1 MKQFICFVL
10 ALALLAAS
18 LLMLYP
24 QLLGGEKTLNI
35 VDNLL
40 PEEVGD
46 YAPWR
51 MGVKGLES
59 FPMYGTEETTGF
71 YGIKDVMEDVSAF
84 IKSGEA
90 ERPDIWGY
98 LTKITKNEG
107 FLQALYAMVILILV
121 SILVYMVLRLICYNP
136 LYKWI
141 GEKNLLV
148 RLPLRG
154 LATLGMGITCVSA
167 AWLITNQVLFKS
179 LLEKLIEWIKGV
191 TDSLPLALS
200 SANIT
205 AIILITC
212 VVLGLLKVTVFRG
225 SFGLSVLLALLRVII
240 FTVFFAYVSVF
251 WGEFSLR
258 IILFGIAFMIVCGVV
273 ENVLDR

>member
-24 QLLGGEKTLNI
+24 QLLGGEKTLNL
-35 VDNLL
+35 VDSYV
-40 PEEVGD
+40 PSD
-46 YAPWR
+46 YAPWK

-59 FPMYGTEETTGF
+59 FPMYGNEETGF

-98 LTKITKNEG
+98 LTRIPQNAG
-107 FLQALYAMVILILV
+107 FLQALYALVILILV
-121 SILVYMVLRLICYNP
+121 SIPVYMVLRLICYNP

-154 LATLGMGITCVSA
+154 LATMGMGITCVSA

-258 IILFGIAFMIVCGVV
+258 IILFGAAFMIVCGVV
-273 ENVLDR
+273 ENVLDK

>member
-24 QLLGGEKTLNI
+24 QLLGGEKTLNL
-35 VDNLL
+35 VDSYV
-40 PEEVGD
+40 PSD
-46 YAPWR
+46 YAPWK

-59 FPMYGTEETTGF
+59 FPMYGNEETGF

-98 LTKITKNEG
+98 LTRIPQNKG

-121 SILVYMVLRLICYNP
+121 SIPVYMVLRLICYNP

-141 GEKNLLV
+141 GDRNLLI

-179 LLEKLIEWIKGV
+179 LLEKLIEWIKGI

-258 IILFGIAFMIVCGVV
+258 IILFGAAFMIVCGVV
-273 ENVLDR
+273 ENVLDK

>member
-10 ALALLAAS
+10 ALALLGAS
-18 LLMLYP
+18 LLTMYP
-24 QLLGGEKTLNI
+24 QLLGGDSTISAIDDLI
-35 VDNLL
+35 
-40 PEEVGD
+40 PEDYSD

-51 MGVKGLES
+51 MGVQGLES
-59 FPMYGTEETTGF
+59 FPMYGNEETGF
-71 YGIKDVMEDVSAF
+71 YGIKDVMEDASAF
-84 IKSGEA
+84 IKNGDA

-98 LTKITKNEG
+98 IGRIPQNKG
-107 FLQALYAMVILILV
+107 FLQALYALAILILV
-121 SILVYMVLRLICYNP
+121 SIPVYMVLRLLCYNV

-141 GEKNLLV
+141 GEQAFLI

-154 LATLGMGITCVSA
+154 IATVSMGITSVSC

-179 LLEKLIEWIKGV
+179 LLEKLIAWIKEI

-225 SFGLSVLLALLRVII
+225 SFGLSVLLALVRVLI

-251 WGEFSLR
+251 WGEFSQR
-258 IILFGIAFMIVCGVV
+258 ILLFGAAFVLACGIVEG
-273 ENVLDR
+273 VLDK